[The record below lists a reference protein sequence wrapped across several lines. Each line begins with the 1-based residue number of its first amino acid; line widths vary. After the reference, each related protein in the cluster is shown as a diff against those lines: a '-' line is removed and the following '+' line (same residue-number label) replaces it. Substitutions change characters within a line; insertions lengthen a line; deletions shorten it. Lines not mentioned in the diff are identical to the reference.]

1 MAKFYAEAG
10 AAHIIITGR
19 TSASLETARSELMA
33 SYPETAVT
41 PFSADVGSKD
51 SVTALWK
58 YVNEKD
64 IQVDVLV
71 NNAGR

>member
-1 MAKFYAEAG
+1 
-10 AAHIIITGR
+10 
-19 TSASLETARSELMA
+19 MA